1 MGMMG
6 KIKDAQEKIKATKKR
21 LDTVTLSE
29 KSPDGLLEVVV
40 TANRQVVEISCD
52 DRLLADKEQ
61 LTDYLILVLNKALT
75 RAGEVQ
81 EAELGAVAREGM
93 PNLPGMDQFFK

>member
-6 KIKDAQEKIKATKKR
+6 KLKDTQEKIKATKKR
-21 LDTVTLSE
+21 LDTVTISE

-40 TANRQVVEISCD
+40 TANREVVEINCD

-61 LTDYLILVLNKALT
+61 LTDYLVNTLNKALT

>member
-6 KIKDAQEKIKATKKR
+6 KIKDTQEKIKATKQR
-21 LDTVTLSE
+21 LNSVTVSE
-29 KSPDGLLEVVV
+29 QSPDGLLEVVV
-40 TANRQVVEISCD
+40 TANREVVEIKCD
-52 DRLLADKEQ
+52 DQLLADKEQ
-61 LTDYLILVLNKALT
+61 LTDYLIITLNKALA
-75 RAGEVQ
+75 RAGDVQ